1 MGSIPSSGCMYSF
14 TERAWAE
21 LGMEVS
27 LEGVTLFVPCSLDD
41 EDAWAEP
48 GDVLLGVSGS
58 LQSAKCF

>member
-1 MGSIPSSGCMYSF
+1 MYSF